1 MNFAQRYLDTDCG
14 SYEEMQ
20 QRLKLRIP
28 EKFNFAFDIVDEYA
42 RLCPEKRALVWCN
55 DKGEEKQ
62 FSFGEISRL
71 SKKLAASLYKMG
83 IRKGDFV
90 MLIMKR
96 RAEYWITYPAL
107 HRLGAVAIPA
117 THMLTKKDVVYRNN
131 AAGVKMI
138 IAAQDENILEH
149 VDAAMADSPT
159 LEHRVLLGGARE
171 GWESFDE
178 LLSEGDEGF
187 VPPVRAGGDDPMLM
201 FFTSGTTGMPKMV
214 LHDFNYPLGH
224 IITAVYWH
232 KVLDDGLH
240 ISVADTG
247 WAKCGWGK
255 CYGQWIAGSA
265 QFVYDYDG
273 KFNPMNLITAVSRH
287 GVNTFC
293 APPTIYRSLVKQDLS
308 EIDFSSFTHF
318 TTAGEPLNPEVF
330 RRWREISGH
339 RIFEAFGQSEGTPI
353 LGTYYFME
361 PKEGSTGKPNPLL
374 NVDLVDEQGNSIGTG
389 EEGLIVLRVGDGKPA
404 GLFCG
409 YYKDP
414 EATREAFDSD
424 GWYHTGD
431 LARTDKDGH
440 YYICGRCKSVIV
452 TTNGKNV
459 YPEELESMLLKENA
473 VKECIVTGAE
483 DERGNTIVYAR
494 IFPDLKAIGATYG
507 NRNITDKEIS
517 KAVSEA
523 VKSVNSQVVSYKSI
537 KRFEIVDKEFKKTT
551 TSKIKR
557 NQ

>member
-28 EKFNFAFDIVDEYA
+28 ENFNFAFDIVDEYA

-71 SKKLAASLYKMG
+71 SKRLAASLYKMG

-90 MLIMKR
+90 MIIMKR

-159 LEHRVLLGGARE
+159 LEHRVLLGGVRE

-374 NVDLVDEQGNSIGTG
+374 NVDLVDEKGNSIGTG

-414 EATREAFDSD
+414 EKTAEVWKN
-424 GWYHTGD
+424 GLYYTGD
-431 LARTDKDGH
+431 VAWRDEEGF
-440 YYICGRCKSVIV
+440 YYFIGRSDDVIKSSGYRIGPFEVESALMEHPAVLECAV
-452 TTNGKNV
+452 TGVPDIEGDRGQLVKATVALVKGWE
-459 YPEELESMLLKENA
+459 PTEELKKELQNH
-473 VKECIVTGAE
+473 VKRITAPYKYPRIIEFVEEI
-483 DERGNTIVYAR
+483 DKTISGKMKR
-494 IFPDLKAIGATYG
+494 KAI
-507 NRNITDKEIS
+507 RERDE
-517 KAVSEA
+517 
-523 VKSVNSQVVSYKSI
+523 
-537 KRFEIVDKEFKKTT
+537 KK
-551 TSKIKR
+551 
-557 NQ
+557 

>member
-159 LEHRVLLGGARE
+159 LEHRVLLGGVRE

-178 LLSEGDEGF
+178 LLSEGDEDF

-308 EIDFSSFTHF
+308 EIDFASFTHF

-414 EATREAFDSD
+414 EKTAEVWKN
-424 GWYHTGD
+424 GLYYTGD
-431 LARTDKDGH
+431 VAWRDEEGFYYFIGRSDDVIKSSGYRIGPFEVESALMEHPAVLECAVTGVPDIDGDR
-440 YYICGRCKSVIV
+440 GQLVKATVALV
-452 TTNGKNV
+452 KGWEPT
-459 YPEELESMLLKENA
+459 EELKKELQNH
-473 VKECIVTGAE
+473 VKRITAPYKYPRIIEFVEEI
-483 DERGNTIVYAR
+483 DKTISGKMKR
-494 IFPDLKAIGATYG
+494 KAI
-507 NRNITDKEIS
+507 RERDE
-517 KAVSEA
+517 
-523 VKSVNSQVVSYKSI
+523 
-537 KRFEIVDKEFKKTT
+537 KK
-551 TSKIKR
+551 
-557 NQ
+557 

>member
-71 SKKLAASLYKMG
+71 SKKLAVSLYKMG

-414 EATREAFDSD
+414 EKTAEVWKN
-424 GWYHTGD
+424 GLYYTGD
-431 LARTDKDGH
+431 VAWRDEEGF
-440 YYICGRCKSVIV
+440 YYFIGRSDDVIKSSGYRIGPFEVESALMEHPAV
-452 TTNGKNV
+452 
-459 YPEELESMLLKENA
+459 LECA
-473 VKECIVTGAE
+473 VTGVPDIDGDRGQLVKATVALVKGWE
-483 DERGNTIVYAR
+483 PTDELKKELQNHVKRITAPYKYPRIIEFVEEIDKTISGKMKR
-494 IFPDLKAIGATYG
+494 KAI
-507 NRNITDKEIS
+507 RERDE
-517 KAVSEA
+517 
-523 VKSVNSQVVSYKSI
+523 
-537 KRFEIVDKEFKKTT
+537 KK
-551 TSKIKR
+551 
-557 NQ
+557 

>member
-414 EATREAFDSD
+414 EKTAEVWKN
-424 GWYHTGD
+424 GLYYTGD
-431 LARTDKDGH
+431 VAWRDEEGF
-440 YYICGRCKSVIV
+440 YYFIGRSDDVIKSSGYRIGPFEVESALIEHPAV
-452 TTNGKNV
+452 
-459 YPEELESMLLKENA
+459 LECA
-473 VKECIVTGAE
+473 VTGVPDIDGDRGQLVKATVALVKGWE
-483 DERGNTIVYAR
+483 PTDELKKELQNHVKRITAPYKYPRIIEFVEEIDKTISGKMKR
-494 IFPDLKAIGATYG
+494 KAI
-507 NRNITDKEIS
+507 RERDE
-517 KAVSEA
+517 
-523 VKSVNSQVVSYKSI
+523 
-537 KRFEIVDKEFKKTT
+537 KK
-551 TSKIKR
+551 
-557 NQ
+557 

>member
-28 EKFNFAFDIVDEYA
+28 ENFNFAFDIVDEYA

-62 FSFGEISRL
+62 FSFGEISLL
-71 SKKLAASLYKMG
+71 SKKLADSLYKMG

-159 LEHRVLLGGARE
+159 LEHRVLLGGVRE

-178 LLSEGDEGF
+178 LLSEGDEDF

-287 GVNTFC
+287 EVNTFC

-374 NVDLVDEQGNSIGTG
+374 NVDLVDEKGNSIGTG

-414 EATREAFDSD
+414 EKTAEVWKN
-424 GWYHTGD
+424 GLYYTGD
-431 LARTDKDGH
+431 VAWRDEEGF
-440 YYICGRCKSVIV
+440 YYFIGRSDDVIKSSGYRIGPFEVESALMEHPAVLECAV
-452 TTNGKNV
+452 TGVPDIEGDRGQLVKATVALVKGWE
-459 YPEELESMLLKENA
+459 PTEELKKELQNH
-473 VKECIVTGAE
+473 VKRITAPYKYPRIIEFVEEI
-483 DERGNTIVYAR
+483 DKTISGKMKR
-494 IFPDLKAIGATYG
+494 KAI
-507 NRNITDKEIS
+507 RERDE
-517 KAVSEA
+517 
-523 VKSVNSQVVSYKSI
+523 
-537 KRFEIVDKEFKKTT
+537 KK
-551 TSKIKR
+551 
-557 NQ
+557 

>member
-28 EKFNFAFDIVDEYA
+28 ENFNFAFDIVDEYA

-178 LLSEGDEGF
+178 LLSEGDEDF

-374 NVDLVDEQGNSIGTG
+374 NVDLVDEKGNSIGTG

-414 EATREAFDSD
+414 EKTAEVWKN
-424 GWYHTGD
+424 GLYYTGD
-431 LARTDKDGH
+431 VAWRDEEGF
-440 YYICGRCKSVIV
+440 YYFIGRSDDVIKSSGYRIGPFEVESALMEHPAVLECAV
-452 TTNGKNV
+452 TGVPDIEGDRGQLVKATVALVKGWE
-459 YPEELESMLLKENA
+459 PTEELKKELQNH
-473 VKECIVTGAE
+473 VKRITAPYKYPRIIEFVEEI
-483 DERGNTIVYAR
+483 DKTISGKMKR
-494 IFPDLKAIGATYG
+494 KAI
-507 NRNITDKEIS
+507 RERDE
-517 KAVSEA
+517 
-523 VKSVNSQVVSYKSI
+523 
-537 KRFEIVDKEFKKTT
+537 KK
-551 TSKIKR
+551 
-557 NQ
+557 

>member
-159 LEHRVLLGGARE
+159 LEHRVLLGGVRE

-374 NVDLVDEQGNSIGTG
+374 NVDIVDEQGNSIGTG

-414 EATREAFDSD
+414 EKTAEVWKN
-424 GWYHTGD
+424 GLYYTGD
-431 LARTDKDGH
+431 VAWRDEEGF
-440 YYICGRCKSVIV
+440 YYFIGRSDDVIKSSGYRIGPFEVESALMEHPAV
-452 TTNGKNV
+452 
-459 YPEELESMLLKENA
+459 LECA
-473 VKECIVTGAE
+473 VTGVPDIDGDRGQLVKATVALVKGWE
-483 DERGNTIVYAR
+483 PTDELKKELQNHVKRITAPYKYPRIIEFVEEIDKTISGKMKR
-494 IFPDLKAIGATYG
+494 KAI
-507 NRNITDKEIS
+507 RERDE
-517 KAVSEA
+517 
-523 VKSVNSQVVSYKSI
+523 
-537 KRFEIVDKEFKKTT
+537 KK
-551 TSKIKR
+551 
-557 NQ
+557 

>member
-159 LEHRVLLGGARE
+159 LEHRVLLGGVRE

-187 VPPVRAGGDDPMLM
+187 VPPERAGGDDPMLM

-414 EATREAFDSD
+414 QKTAEVWKN
-424 GWYHTGD
+424 GLYYTGD
-431 LARTDKDGH
+431 VAWRDEEGF
-440 YYICGRCKSVIV
+440 YYFIGRSDDVIKSSGYRIGPFEVESALMEHPAV
-452 TTNGKNV
+452 
-459 YPEELESMLLKENA
+459 LECA
-473 VKECIVTGAE
+473 VTGVPDIDGDRGQLVKATVALVKGWE
-483 DERGNTIVYAR
+483 PTDELKKELQNHVKRITAPYKYPRIIEFVEEIDKTISGKMKR
-494 IFPDLKAIGATYG
+494 KAI
-507 NRNITDKEIS
+507 RERDE
-517 KAVSEA
+517 
-523 VKSVNSQVVSYKSI
+523 
-537 KRFEIVDKEFKKTT
+537 KK
-551 TSKIKR
+551 
-557 NQ
+557 

>member
-149 VDAAMADSPT
+149 VDAAMAASPT

-414 EATREAFDSD
+414 EKTAEVWKN
-424 GWYHTGD
+424 GLYYTGD
-431 LARTDKDGH
+431 VAWRDEEGF
-440 YYICGRCKSVIV
+440 YYFIGRSDDVIKSSGYRIGPFEVESALMEHPAV
-452 TTNGKNV
+452 
-459 YPEELESMLLKENA
+459 LECA
-473 VKECIVTGAE
+473 VTGVPDIDGDRGQLVKATVALVKGWE
-483 DERGNTIVYAR
+483 PTDELKKELQNHVKRITAPYKYPRIIEFVEEIDKTISGKMKR
-494 IFPDLKAIGATYG
+494 KAI
-507 NRNITDKEIS
+507 RERDE
-517 KAVSEA
+517 
-523 VKSVNSQVVSYKSI
+523 
-537 KRFEIVDKEFKKTT
+537 KK
-551 TSKIKR
+551 
-557 NQ
+557 

>member
-187 VPPVRAGGDDPMLM
+187 VPPERAGGDDPMLM

-308 EIDFSSFTHF
+308 EIEFSSFTHF

-414 EATREAFDSD
+414 EKTAEVWKN
-424 GWYHTGD
+424 GLYYTGD
-431 LARTDKDGH
+431 VAWRDEEGF
-440 YYICGRCKSVIV
+440 YYFIGRSDDVIKSSGYRIGPFEVESALMEHPAV
-452 TTNGKNV
+452 
-459 YPEELESMLLKENA
+459 LECA
-473 VKECIVTGAE
+473 VTGVPDIDGDRGQLVKATVALVKGWE
-483 DERGNTIVYAR
+483 PTDELKKELQNHVKRITAPYKYPRIIEFVEEIDKTISGKMKR
-494 IFPDLKAIGATYG
+494 KAI
-507 NRNITDKEIS
+507 RERDE
-517 KAVSEA
+517 
-523 VKSVNSQVVSYKSI
+523 
-537 KRFEIVDKEFKKTT
+537 KK
-551 TSKIKR
+551 
-557 NQ
+557 

>member
-159 LEHRVLLGGARE
+159 LEHRVLLGGVRE

-187 VPPVRAGGDDPMLM
+187 VPPERAGGDDPMLM

-414 EATREAFDSD
+414 EKTAEVWKN
-424 GWYHTGD
+424 GLYYTGD
-431 LARTDKDGH
+431 VAWRDEEGF
-440 YYICGRCKSVIV
+440 YYFIGRSDDVIKSSGYRIGPFEVESALMEHPAV
-452 TTNGKNV
+452 
-459 YPEELESMLLKENA
+459 LECA
-473 VKECIVTGAE
+473 VTGVPDIDGDRGQLVKATVALVKGWE
-483 DERGNTIVYAR
+483 PTDELKKELQNHVKRITAPYKYPRIIEFVEEIDKTISGKMKR
-494 IFPDLKAIGATYG
+494 KAI
-507 NRNITDKEIS
+507 RERDE
-517 KAVSEA
+517 
-523 VKSVNSQVVSYKSI
+523 
-537 KRFEIVDKEFKKTT
+537 KK
-551 TSKIKR
+551 
-557 NQ
+557 

>member
-1 MNFAQRYLDTDCG
+1 MHG
-14 SYEEMQ
+14 SA
-20 QRLKLRIP
+20 RK
-28 EKFNFAFDIVDEYA
+28 NG
-42 RLCPEKRALVWCN
+42 RLCGATIRERKS
-55 DKGEEKQ
+55 
-62 FSFGEISRL
+62 SFPSAR
-71 SKKLAASLYKMG
+71 YPV
-83 IRKGDFV
+83 FP
-90 MLIMKR
+90 MKR

-308 EIDFSSFTHF
+308 EIDFASFTHF

-414 EATREAFDSD
+414 EKTAEVWKN
-424 GWYHTGD
+424 GLYYTGD
-431 LARTDKDGH
+431 VAWRDEEGF
-440 YYICGRCKSVIV
+440 YYFIGRSDDVIKSSGYRIGPFEVESALMEHPAV
-452 TTNGKNV
+452 
-459 YPEELESMLLKENA
+459 LECA
-473 VKECIVTGAE
+473 VTGVPDIDGDRGQLVKATVALVKGWE
-483 DERGNTIVYAR
+483 PTDELKKELQNHVKRITAPYKYPRIIEFVEEIDKTISGKMKR
-494 IFPDLKAIGATYG
+494 KAI
-507 NRNITDKEIS
+507 RERDE
-517 KAVSEA
+517 
-523 VKSVNSQVVSYKSI
+523 
-537 KRFEIVDKEFKKTT
+537 KK
-551 TSKIKR
+551 
-557 NQ
+557 

>member
-55 DKGEEKQ
+55 DKGEGKQ

-414 EATREAFDSD
+414 EKTAEVWKN
-424 GWYHTGD
+424 GLYYTGD
-431 LARTDKDGH
+431 VAWRDEEGF
-440 YYICGRCKSVIV
+440 YYFIGRSDDVIKSSGYRIGPFEVESALMEHPAV
-452 TTNGKNV
+452 
-459 YPEELESMLLKENA
+459 LECA
-473 VKECIVTGAE
+473 VTGVPDIDGDRGQLVKATVALVKGWE
-483 DERGNTIVYAR
+483 PTDELKKELQNHVKRITAPYKYPRIIEFVEEIDKTISGKMKR
-494 IFPDLKAIGATYG
+494 KAI
-507 NRNITDKEIS
+507 RERDE
-517 KAVSEA
+517 
-523 VKSVNSQVVSYKSI
+523 
-537 KRFEIVDKEFKKTT
+537 KK
-551 TSKIKR
+551 
-557 NQ
+557 

>member
-159 LEHRVLLGGARE
+159 LEYRVLLGGVRE

-414 EATREAFDSD
+414 EKTAEVWKN
-424 GWYHTGD
+424 GLYYTGD
-431 LARTDKDGH
+431 VAWRDEEGF
-440 YYICGRCKSVIV
+440 YYFIGRSDDVIKSSGYRIGPFEVESALMEHPAV
-452 TTNGKNV
+452 
-459 YPEELESMLLKENA
+459 LECA
-473 VKECIVTGAE
+473 VTGVPDIDGDRGQLVKATVALVKGWE
-483 DERGNTIVYAR
+483 PTDELKKELQNHVKRITAPYKYPRIIEFVEEIDKTISGKMKR
-494 IFPDLKAIGATYG
+494 KAI
-507 NRNITDKEIS
+507 RERDE
-517 KAVSEA
+517 
-523 VKSVNSQVVSYKSI
+523 
-537 KRFEIVDKEFKKTT
+537 KK
-551 TSKIKR
+551 
-557 NQ
+557 

>member
-71 SKKLAASLYKMG
+71 SKRLAASLYKMG

-149 VDAAMADSPT
+149 VDAAMADSPM
-159 LEHRVLLGGARE
+159 LEHRVLLGGVRE

-374 NVDLVDEQGNSIGTG
+374 NVDLVDEKGNSIGTG

-414 EATREAFDSD
+414 EKTAEVWKN
-424 GWYHTGD
+424 GLYYTGD
-431 LARTDKDGH
+431 VAWRDEEGF
-440 YYICGRCKSVIV
+440 YYFIGRSDDVIKSSGYRIGPFEVESALMEHPAVLECAV
-452 TTNGKNV
+452 TGVPDIEGDRGQLVKATVALVKGWE
-459 YPEELESMLLKENA
+459 PTEELKKELQNH
-473 VKECIVTGAE
+473 VKRITAPYKYPRIIEFVEEI
-483 DERGNTIVYAR
+483 DKTISGKMKR
-494 IFPDLKAIGATYG
+494 KAI
-507 NRNITDKEIS
+507 RERDE
-517 KAVSEA
+517 
-523 VKSVNSQVVSYKSI
+523 
-537 KRFEIVDKEFKKTT
+537 KK
-551 TSKIKR
+551 
-557 NQ
+557 

>member
-28 EKFNFAFDIVDEYA
+28 EKFNFALDIVDEYA

-414 EATREAFDSD
+414 EKTAEVWKN
-424 GWYHTGD
+424 GLYYTGD
-431 LARTDKDGH
+431 VAWRDEEGF
-440 YYICGRCKSVIV
+440 YYFIGRSDDVIKSSGYRIGPFEVESALMEHPAV
-452 TTNGKNV
+452 
-459 YPEELESMLLKENA
+459 LECA
-473 VKECIVTGAE
+473 VTGVPDIDGDRGQLVKATVALVKGWE
-483 DERGNTIVYAR
+483 PTDELKKELQNHVKRITAPYKYPRIIEFVEEIDKTISGKMKR
-494 IFPDLKAIGATYG
+494 KAI
-507 NRNITDKEIS
+507 RERDE
-517 KAVSEA
+517 
-523 VKSVNSQVVSYKSI
+523 
-537 KRFEIVDKEFKKTT
+537 KK
-551 TSKIKR
+551 
-557 NQ
+557 

>member
-330 RRWREISGH
+330 RGWREISGH

-414 EATREAFDSD
+414 EKTAEVWKN
-424 GWYHTGD
+424 GLYYTGD
-431 LARTDKDGH
+431 VAWRDEEGF
-440 YYICGRCKSVIV
+440 YYFIGRSDDVIKSSGYRIGPFEVESALMEHPAV
-452 TTNGKNV
+452 
-459 YPEELESMLLKENA
+459 LECA
-473 VKECIVTGAE
+473 VTGVPDIDGDRGQLVKATVALVKGWE
-483 DERGNTIVYAR
+483 PTDELKKELQNHVKRITAPYKYPRIIEFVEEIDKTISGKMKR
-494 IFPDLKAIGATYG
+494 KAI
-507 NRNITDKEIS
+507 RERDE
-517 KAVSEA
+517 
-523 VKSVNSQVVSYKSI
+523 
-537 KRFEIVDKEFKKTT
+537 KK
-551 TSKIKR
+551 
-557 NQ
+557 

>member
-71 SKKLAASLYKMG
+71 SKKLASSLYKMG

-159 LEHRVLLGGARE
+159 LEHRVLLGGVRE

-308 EIDFSSFTHF
+308 EIDFASFTHF

-414 EATREAFDSD
+414 EKTAEVWKN
-424 GWYHTGD
+424 GLYYTGD
-431 LARTDKDGH
+431 VAWRDEEGFYYFIGRSDDVIKSSGYRIGPFEVESALMEHPAVLECAVTGVPDIDGDR
-440 YYICGRCKSVIV
+440 GQLVKATVALV
-452 TTNGKNV
+452 KGWEPT
-459 YPEELESMLLKENA
+459 EELKKELQNH
-473 VKECIVTGAE
+473 VKRITAPYKYPRIIEFVEEI
-483 DERGNTIVYAR
+483 DKTISGKMKR
-494 IFPDLKAIGATYG
+494 KAI
-507 NRNITDKEIS
+507 RERDE
-517 KAVSEA
+517 
-523 VKSVNSQVVSYKSI
+523 
-537 KRFEIVDKEFKKTT
+537 KK
-551 TSKIKR
+551 
-557 NQ
+557 

>member
-71 SKKLAASLYKMG
+71 SKKLASSLYKMG

-159 LEHRVLLGGARE
+159 LEHRVLLGGVRE

-414 EATREAFDSD
+414 EKTAEVWKN
-424 GWYHTGD
+424 GLYYTGD
-431 LARTDKDGH
+431 VAWRDEEGF
-440 YYICGRCKSVIV
+440 YYFIGRSDDVIKSSGYRIGPFEVESALMEHPAVLECAV
-452 TTNGKNV
+452 TGVPDIEGDRGQLVKATVALVKGWE
-459 YPEELESMLLKENA
+459 PTEELKKELQNH
-473 VKECIVTGAE
+473 VKRITAPYKYPRIIEFVEEI
-483 DERGNTIVYAR
+483 DKTISGKMKR
-494 IFPDLKAIGATYG
+494 KAI
-507 NRNITDKEIS
+507 RERDE
-517 KAVSEA
+517 
-523 VKSVNSQVVSYKSI
+523 
-537 KRFEIVDKEFKKTT
+537 KK
-551 TSKIKR
+551 
-557 NQ
+557 

>member
-1 MNFAQRYLDTDCG
+1 MNFAQRYLDTDCD

-28 EKFNFAFDIVDEYA
+28 ENFNFAFDIVDEYA

-159 LEHRVLLGGARE
+159 LEHRVLLGGVRE

-308 EIDFSSFTHF
+308 EIDFFSFTHF

-414 EATREAFDSD
+414 EKTAEVWKN
-424 GWYHTGD
+424 GLYYTGD
-431 LARTDKDGH
+431 VAWRDEEGF
-440 YYICGRCKSVIV
+440 YYFIGRSDDVIKSSGYRIGPFEVESALMEHPAVLECAV
-452 TTNGKNV
+452 TGVPDIEGDRGQLVKATVALVKGWE
-459 YPEELESMLLKENA
+459 PTEELKKELQNH
-473 VKECIVTGAE
+473 VKRITAPYKYPRIIEFVEEI
-483 DERGNTIVYAR
+483 DKTISGKMKR
-494 IFPDLKAIGATYG
+494 KAI
-507 NRNITDKEIS
+507 RERDE
-517 KAVSEA
+517 
-523 VKSVNSQVVSYKSI
+523 
-537 KRFEIVDKEFKKTT
+537 KK
-551 TSKIKR
+551 
-557 NQ
+557 

>member
-414 EATREAFDSD
+414 EKTAEVWKN
-424 GWYHTGD
+424 GLYYTGD
-431 LARTDKDGH
+431 VAWRDEEGF
-440 YYICGRCKSVIV
+440 YYFIGRSDDVIKSSGYRIGPFEVESALMEHPAVLECAV
-452 TTNGKNV
+452 TGVPDIEGDRGQLVKATVALVKGWE
-459 YPEELESMLLKENA
+459 PTEELKKELQNH
-473 VKECIVTGAE
+473 VKRITAPYKYPRIIEFVEEI
-483 DERGNTIVYAR
+483 DKTISGKMKR
-494 IFPDLKAIGATYG
+494 KAI
-507 NRNITDKEIS
+507 RERDE
-517 KAVSEA
+517 
-523 VKSVNSQVVSYKSI
+523 
-537 KRFEIVDKEFKKTT
+537 KK
-551 TSKIKR
+551 
-557 NQ
+557 

>member
-28 EKFNFAFDIVDEYA
+28 ENFNFAFDIVDEYA

-159 LEHRVLLGGARE
+159 LEHRVLLGGVRE

-187 VPPVRAGGDDPMLM
+187 VPPERAGGDDPMLM

-414 EATREAFDSD
+414 EKTAEVWKN
-424 GWYHTGD
+424 GLYYTGD
-431 LARTDKDGH
+431 VAWRDEEGF
-440 YYICGRCKSVIV
+440 YYFIGRSDDVIKSSGYRIGPFEVESALMEHPAV
-452 TTNGKNV
+452 
-459 YPEELESMLLKENA
+459 LECA
-473 VKECIVTGAE
+473 VTGVPDIDGDRGQLVKATVALVKGWE
-483 DERGNTIVYAR
+483 PTDELKKELQNHVKRITAPYKYPRIIEFVEEIDKTISGKMKR
-494 IFPDLKAIGATYG
+494 KAI
-507 NRNITDKEIS
+507 RERDE
-517 KAVSEA
+517 
-523 VKSVNSQVVSYKSI
+523 
-537 KRFEIVDKEFKKTT
+537 KK
-551 TSKIKR
+551 
-557 NQ
+557 

>member
-28 EKFNFAFDIVDEYA
+28 ENFNFAFDIVDEYA

-159 LEHRVLLGGARE
+159 LEHRVLLGGVRE

-265 QFVYDYDG
+265 QFVYDYNG

-308 EIDFSSFTHF
+308 QIDFSSFTHF

-330 RRWREISGH
+330 RRWREISEH

-414 EATREAFDSD
+414 EKTAEVWKN
-424 GWYHTGD
+424 GLYYTGD
-431 LARTDKDGH
+431 VAWRDEEGF
-440 YYICGRCKSVIV
+440 YYFIGRSDDVIKSSGYRIGPFEVESALMEHPAV
-452 TTNGKNV
+452 
-459 YPEELESMLLKENA
+459 LECA
-473 VKECIVTGAE
+473 VTGVPDIDGDRGQLVKATVALVKGWE
-483 DERGNTIVYAR
+483 PTDELKKELQNHVKRITAPYKYPRIIEFVEEIDKTISGKMKR
-494 IFPDLKAIGATYG
+494 KAI
-507 NRNITDKEIS
+507 RERDE
-517 KAVSEA
+517 
-523 VKSVNSQVVSYKSI
+523 
-537 KRFEIVDKEFKKTT
+537 KK
-551 TSKIKR
+551 
-557 NQ
+557 

>member
-414 EATREAFDSD
+414 QKTAEVWKN
-424 GWYHTGD
+424 GLYYTGD
-431 LARTDKDGH
+431 VAWRDEEGF
-440 YYICGRCKSVIV
+440 YYFIGRSDDVIKSSGYRIGPFEVESALMEHPAV
-452 TTNGKNV
+452 
-459 YPEELESMLLKENA
+459 LECA
-473 VKECIVTGAE
+473 VTGVPDIDGDRGQLVKATVALVKGWE
-483 DERGNTIVYAR
+483 PTDELKKELQNHVKRITAPYKYPRIIEFVEEIDKTISGKMKR
-494 IFPDLKAIGATYG
+494 KAI
-507 NRNITDKEIS
+507 RERDE
-517 KAVSEA
+517 
-523 VKSVNSQVVSYKSI
+523 
-537 KRFEIVDKEFKKTT
+537 KK
-551 TSKIKR
+551 
-557 NQ
+557 

>member
-28 EKFNFAFDIVDEYA
+28 ENFNFAFDIVDEYA

-414 EATREAFDSD
+414 EKTAEVWKN
-424 GWYHTGD
+424 GLYYTGD
-431 LARTDKDGH
+431 VAWRDEEGF
-440 YYICGRCKSVIV
+440 YYFIGRSDDVIKSSGYRIGPFEVESALMEHPAV
-452 TTNGKNV
+452 
-459 YPEELESMLLKENA
+459 LECA
-473 VKECIVTGAE
+473 VTGVPDIDGDRGQLVKATVALVKGWE
-483 DERGNTIVYAR
+483 PTDELKKELQNHVKRITAPYKYPRIIEFVEEIDKTISGKMKR
-494 IFPDLKAIGATYG
+494 KAI
-507 NRNITDKEIS
+507 RERDE
-517 KAVSEA
+517 
-523 VKSVNSQVVSYKSI
+523 
-537 KRFEIVDKEFKKTT
+537 KK
-551 TSKIKR
+551 
-557 NQ
+557 

>member
-293 APPTIYRSLVKQDLS
+293 APPTIYRSLVKQDIS

-414 EATREAFDSD
+414 EKTAEVWKN
-424 GWYHTGD
+424 GLYYTGD
-431 LARTDKDGH
+431 VAWRDEEGF
-440 YYICGRCKSVIV
+440 YYFIGRSDDVIKSSGYRIGPFEVESALMEHPAVLECAV
-452 TTNGKNV
+452 TGVPDIEGDRGQLVKATVALVKGWE
-459 YPEELESMLLKENA
+459 PTEELKKELQNH
-473 VKECIVTGAE
+473 VKRITAPYKYPRIIEFVEEI
-483 DERGNTIVYAR
+483 DKTISGKMKR
-494 IFPDLKAIGATYG
+494 KAI
-507 NRNITDKEIS
+507 RERDE
-517 KAVSEA
+517 
-523 VKSVNSQVVSYKSI
+523 
-537 KRFEIVDKEFKKTT
+537 KK
-551 TSKIKR
+551 
-557 NQ
+557 

>member
-159 LEHRVLLGGARE
+159 LEHRVLLGGVRE

-187 VPPVRAGGDDPMLM
+187 VPPMRAGGDDPMLM

-361 PKEGSTGKPNPLL
+361 PKEGSTGKPNLLL

-414 EATREAFDSD
+414 EKTAEVWKN
-424 GWYHTGD
+424 GLYYTGD
-431 LARTDKDGH
+431 VAWRDEEGF
-440 YYICGRCKSVIV
+440 YYFIGRSDDVIKSSGYRIGPFEVESALMEHPAV
-452 TTNGKNV
+452 
-459 YPEELESMLLKENA
+459 LECA
-473 VKECIVTGAE
+473 VTGVPDIDGDRGQLVKATVALVKGWE
-483 DERGNTIVYAR
+483 PTDELKKDLQNHVKRITAPYKYPRIIEFVEEIDKTISGKMKR
-494 IFPDLKAIGATYG
+494 KAI
-507 NRNITDKEIS
+507 RERDE
-517 KAVSEA
+517 
-523 VKSVNSQVVSYKSI
+523 
-537 KRFEIVDKEFKKTT
+537 KK
-551 TSKIKR
+551 
-557 NQ
+557 

>member
-171 GWESFDE
+171 GWESFDK

-187 VPPVRAGGDDPMLM
+187 VPPERAGGDDPMLM

-308 EIDFSSFTHF
+308 QIDFSSFTHF

-414 EATREAFDSD
+414 EKTAEVWKN
-424 GWYHTGD
+424 GLYYTGD
-431 LARTDKDGH
+431 VAWRDEEGF
-440 YYICGRCKSVIV
+440 YYFIGRSDDVIKSSGYRIGPFEVESALMEHPAV
-452 TTNGKNV
+452 
-459 YPEELESMLLKENA
+459 LECA
-473 VKECIVTGAE
+473 VTGVPDIDGDRGQLVKATVALVKGWE
-483 DERGNTIVYAR
+483 PTDELKKELQNHVKRITAPYKYPRIIEFVEEIDKTISGKMKR
-494 IFPDLKAIGATYG
+494 KAI
-507 NRNITDKEIS
+507 RERDE
-517 KAVSEA
+517 
-523 VKSVNSQVVSYKSI
+523 
-537 KRFEIVDKEFKKTT
+537 KK
-551 TSKIKR
+551 
-557 NQ
+557 

>member
-414 EATREAFDSD
+414 EKTAEVWKN
-424 GWYHTGD
+424 GLYYTGD
-431 LARTDKDGH
+431 VAWRDEEGF
-440 YYICGRCKSVIV
+440 YYFIGRSDDVIKSSGYRIGPFEVESALMEHPAV
-452 TTNGKNV
+452 
-459 YPEELESMLLKENA
+459 LECA
-473 VKECIVTGAE
+473 VTGVPDIDGDRGQLVKATVALVKGWE
-483 DERGNTIVYAR
+483 PTDELKKELQNHVKRITAPYKYPRIIEFVEEIDKTISGKMKR
-494 IFPDLKAIGATYG
+494 KAI
-507 NRNITDKEIS
+507 RERDE
-517 KAVSEA
+517 
-523 VKSVNSQVVSYKSI
+523 
-537 KRFEIVDKEFKKTT
+537 KK
-551 TSKIKR
+551 
-557 NQ
+557 

>member
-71 SKKLAASLYKMG
+71 SKKLADSLYKMG

-178 LLSEGDEGF
+178 LLSEGDEDF

-308 EIDFSSFTHF
+308 QIDFSSFTHF

-414 EATREAFDSD
+414 EKTAEVWKN
-424 GWYHTGD
+424 GLYYTGD
-431 LARTDKDGH
+431 VAWRDEEGFYYFIGRSDDVIKSSGYRIGPFEVESALMEHPAVLECAVTGVPDIDGDR
-440 YYICGRCKSVIV
+440 GQLVKATVALV
-452 TTNGKNV
+452 KGWEPT
-459 YPEELESMLLKENA
+459 EELKKELQNH
-473 VKECIVTGAE
+473 VKRITAPYKYPRIIEFVEEI
-483 DERGNTIVYAR
+483 DKTISGKMKR
-494 IFPDLKAIGATYG
+494 KAI
-507 NRNITDKEIS
+507 RERDE
-517 KAVSEA
+517 
-523 VKSVNSQVVSYKSI
+523 
-537 KRFEIVDKEFKKTT
+537 KK
-551 TSKIKR
+551 
-557 NQ
+557 

>member
-28 EKFNFAFDIVDEYA
+28 ENFNFAFDIVDEYA

-159 LEHRVLLGGARE
+159 LEYRVLLGGVRE

-308 EIDFSSFTHF
+308 QIDFSSFTHF

-414 EATREAFDSD
+414 EKTAEVWKN
-424 GWYHTGD
+424 GLYYTGD
-431 LARTDKDGH
+431 VAWRDEEGF
-440 YYICGRCKSVIV
+440 YYFIGRSDDVIKSSGYRIGPFEVESALMEHPAVLECAV
-452 TTNGKNV
+452 TGVPDIEGDRGQLVKATVALVKGWE
-459 YPEELESMLLKENA
+459 PTEELKKELQNH
-473 VKECIVTGAE
+473 VKRITAPYKYPRIIEFVEEI
-483 DERGNTIVYAR
+483 DKTISGKMKR
-494 IFPDLKAIGATYG
+494 KAI
-507 NRNITDKEIS
+507 RERDE
-517 KAVSEA
+517 
-523 VKSVNSQVVSYKSI
+523 
-537 KRFEIVDKEFKKTT
+537 KK
-551 TSKIKR
+551 
-557 NQ
+557 

>member
-71 SKKLAASLYKMG
+71 SKRLAASLYKMG

-187 VPPVRAGGDDPMLM
+187 VPPERAGGDDPMLM

-414 EATREAFDSD
+414 EKTAEVWKN
-424 GWYHTGD
+424 GLYYTGD
-431 LARTDKDGH
+431 VAWRDEEGFYYFIGRSDDVIKSSGYRIGPFEVESALMEHPAVLECAVTGVPDIDGDR
-440 YYICGRCKSVIV
+440 GQLVKATVALV
-452 TTNGKNV
+452 KGWEPT
-459 YPEELESMLLKENA
+459 EELKKELQNH
-473 VKECIVTGAE
+473 VKRITAPYKYPRIIEFVEEI
-483 DERGNTIVYAR
+483 DKTISGKMKR
-494 IFPDLKAIGATYG
+494 KAI
-507 NRNITDKEIS
+507 RERDE
-517 KAVSEA
+517 
-523 VKSVNSQVVSYKSI
+523 
-537 KRFEIVDKEFKKTT
+537 KK
-551 TSKIKR
+551 
-557 NQ
+557 

>member
-308 EIDFSSFTHF
+308 QIDFSSFTHF

-414 EATREAFDSD
+414 EKTAEVWKN
-424 GWYHTGD
+424 GLYYTGD
-431 LARTDKDGH
+431 VAWRDEEGFYYFIGRSDDVIKSSGYRIGPFEVESALMEHPAVLECAVTGVPDIDGDR
-440 YYICGRCKSVIV
+440 GQLVKATVALV
-452 TTNGKNV
+452 KGWEPT
-459 YPEELESMLLKENA
+459 EELKKELQNH
-473 VKECIVTGAE
+473 VKRITAPYKYPRIIEFVEEI
-483 DERGNTIVYAR
+483 DKTISGKMKR
-494 IFPDLKAIGATYG
+494 KAI
-507 NRNITDKEIS
+507 RERDE
-517 KAVSEA
+517 
-523 VKSVNSQVVSYKSI
+523 
-537 KRFEIVDKEFKKTT
+537 KK
-551 TSKIKR
+551 
-557 NQ
+557 

>member
-178 LLSEGDEGF
+178 LLSEGDEDF

-374 NVDLVDEQGNSIGTG
+374 NVDLVDEKGNSIGTG

-414 EATREAFDSD
+414 EKTAEVWKN
-424 GWYHTGD
+424 GLYYTGD
-431 LARTDKDGH
+431 VAWRDEEGF
-440 YYICGRCKSVIV
+440 YYFIGRSDDVIKSSGYRIGPFEVESALMEHPAV
-452 TTNGKNV
+452 
-459 YPEELESMLLKENA
+459 LECA
-473 VKECIVTGAE
+473 VTGVPDIDGDRGQLVKATVALVKGWE
-483 DERGNTIVYAR
+483 PTDELKKELQNHVKRITAPYKYPRIIEFVEEIDKTISGKMKR
-494 IFPDLKAIGATYG
+494 KAI
-507 NRNITDKEIS
+507 RERDE
-517 KAVSEA
+517 
-523 VKSVNSQVVSYKSI
+523 
-537 KRFEIVDKEFKKTT
+537 KK
-551 TSKIKR
+551 
-557 NQ
+557 

>member
-28 EKFNFAFDIVDEYA
+28 ENFNFAFDIVDEYA

-71 SKKLAASLYKMG
+71 SKRLAASLYKMG

-178 LLSEGDEGF
+178 LLSEGDEDF

-374 NVDLVDEQGNSIGTG
+374 NVDLVDEKGNSIGTG

-414 EATREAFDSD
+414 EKTAEVWKN
-424 GWYHTGD
+424 GLYYTGD
-431 LARTDKDGH
+431 VAWRDEEGF
-440 YYICGRCKSVIV
+440 YYFIGRSDDVIKSSGYRIGPFEVESALMEHPAVLECAV
-452 TTNGKNV
+452 TGVPDIEGDRGQLVKATVALVKGWE
-459 YPEELESMLLKENA
+459 PTEELKKELQNH
-473 VKECIVTGAE
+473 VKRITAPYKYPRIIEFVEEIDKTISGKM
-483 DERGNTIVYAR
+483 ER
-494 IFPDLKAIGATYG
+494 KAI
-507 NRNITDKEIS
+507 RERDE
-517 KAVSEA
+517 
-523 VKSVNSQVVSYKSI
+523 
-537 KRFEIVDKEFKKTT
+537 KK
-551 TSKIKR
+551 
-557 NQ
+557 

>member
-28 EKFNFAFDIVDEYA
+28 ENFNFAFDIVDEYA

-414 EATREAFDSD
+414 EKTAEVWKN
-424 GWYHTGD
+424 GLYYTGD
-431 LARTDKDGH
+431 VAWRDEEGFYYFIGRSDDVIKSSGYRIGPFEVESALMEHPAVLECAVTGVPDIDGDR
-440 YYICGRCKSVIV
+440 GQLVKATVALV
-452 TTNGKNV
+452 KGWEPT
-459 YPEELESMLLKENA
+459 EELKKELQNH
-473 VKECIVTGAE
+473 VKRITAPYKYPRIIEFVEEI
-483 DERGNTIVYAR
+483 DKTISGKMKR
-494 IFPDLKAIGATYG
+494 KAI
-507 NRNITDKEIS
+507 RERDE
-517 KAVSEA
+517 
-523 VKSVNSQVVSYKSI
+523 
-537 KRFEIVDKEFKKTT
+537 KK
-551 TSKIKR
+551 
-557 NQ
+557 

>member
-28 EKFNFAFDIVDEYA
+28 ENFNFAFDIVDEYA

-159 LEHRVLLGGARE
+159 LEHRVLLGGVRE

-414 EATREAFDSD
+414 EKTAEVWKN
-424 GWYHTGD
+424 GLYYTGD
-431 LARTDKDGH
+431 VAWRDEEGFYYFIGRSDDVIKSSGYRIGPFEVESALMEHPAVLECAVTGVPDIDGDR
-440 YYICGRCKSVIV
+440 GQLVKATVALV
-452 TTNGKNV
+452 KGWEPT
-459 YPEELESMLLKENA
+459 EELKKELQNH
-473 VKECIVTGAE
+473 VKRITAPYKYPRIIEFVEEI
-483 DERGNTIVYAR
+483 DKTISGKMKR
-494 IFPDLKAIGATYG
+494 KAI
-507 NRNITDKEIS
+507 RERDE
-517 KAVSEA
+517 
-523 VKSVNSQVVSYKSI
+523 
-537 KRFEIVDKEFKKTT
+537 KK
-551 TSKIKR
+551 
-557 NQ
+557 